1 MSGVFLFIGSL
12 LAATAALVSVIVAG
26 PLVARIATAVR
37 AMDYPGG
44 RRVQREAIPRMGGSA
59 IAIGIAAGAALP
71 FVLLAKRFVLN
82 VTPGQLFALVLGS
95 ILVFTIGVAEDVVG
109 VTPAKRFL
117 YQVAA
122 AVGVVCAGWSLT
134 HFYVPVWGEVE
145 LGLWG
150 SLATVSWIVG
160 VTNAINLLDG
170 LAGVAAIIA
179 MGVLIIAWIQET
191 L

>member
-26 PLVARIATAVR
+26 PLVATIATAVR

-44 RRVQREAIPRMGGSA
+44 RRVQREAIPRLGGIA

-122 AVGVVCAGWSLT
+122 VGVVSAGWSLT
-134 HFYVPVWGEVE
+134 HLYAPVWGEVE